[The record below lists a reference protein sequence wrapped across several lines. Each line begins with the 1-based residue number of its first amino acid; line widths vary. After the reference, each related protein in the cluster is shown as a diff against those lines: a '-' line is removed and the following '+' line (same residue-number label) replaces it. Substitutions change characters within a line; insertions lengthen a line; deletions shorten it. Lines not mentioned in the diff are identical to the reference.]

1 MEQLFVLGTFVPA
14 QGRIFYYVASNRD
27 GVMTTD
33 NKAEAAHF
41 LSEESANKAIET
53 LKQYDTTFDVD
64 THGFWS
70 MH

>member
-1 MEQLFVLGTFVPA
+1 MDQLFVLGTYVPE

-33 NKAEAAHF
+33 NKEEAAHF
-41 LSEESANKAIET
+41 RSEESANKAIET
-53 LKQYDTTFDVD
+53 LKQYDTTFNVD

-70 MH
+70 IQ